1 MFIAAG
7 YAEQSGHGV
16 PTIVNKYGRD
26 VFSFDDGMIKVTIPL
41 AFDRNDVVA
50 RKNAIKQKNGLT
62 KNQKTVYEILS
73 EDGRKSLQEVADETG
88 LSLAGVKKICLK
100 LQECGILEREGS
112 KKDGYWITK

>member
-1 MFIAAG
+1 M
-7 YAEQSGHGV
+7 
-16 PTIVNKYGRD
+16 
-26 VFSFDDGMIKVTIPL
+26 L

-50 RKNAIKQKNGLT
+50 RKNAIKQKNDLT

-73 EDGRKSLQEVADETG
+73 EDGRKSLKEVADETG